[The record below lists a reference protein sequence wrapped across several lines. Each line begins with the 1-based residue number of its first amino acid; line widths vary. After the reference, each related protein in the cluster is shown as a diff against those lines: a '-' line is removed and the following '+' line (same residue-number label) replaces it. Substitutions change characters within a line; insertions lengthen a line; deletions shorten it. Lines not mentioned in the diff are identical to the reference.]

1 MPLAFLI
8 SVTIAIVGTYF
19 SVNISEEEPRL
30 IMRVITFICLSLS
43 IIFSPLLFKILIL
56 LVIFI

>member
-8 SVTIAIVGTYF
+8 SLTIAIVGIYF
-19 SVNISEEEPRL
+19 SVNTSEEEPRL

-43 IIFSPLLFKILIL
+43 IIFSPLLFKILI
-56 LVIFI
+56 